1 MKVSQQGGVLPL
13 FIRPRKTKRRALPY
27 RFDVPPDSVD
37 VQLLPRL
44 NLYGRAPLRFHQL
57 GTTSTKQREGLK
69 FYQEQ
74 LNPHPQGTPSREEL
88 LERVEALRAEH
99 ERLRALERRS
109 IYEPPEDEDLSA
121 EPLAQP
127 TQPASRDSST
137 APQPHMIRVMKEP
150 ISPLQTTSV
159 RGEGSERLD
168 DERLEDEREH
178 GQRFAEWVREV
189 TLA

>member
-13 FIRPRKTKRRALPY
+13 LIRPRKTKRRALPY

-74 LNPHPQGTPSREEL
+74 INPHPQGTPSREEL
-88 LERVEALRAEH
+88 LERVEALRVEH
-99 ERLRALERRS
+99 ERLRELERRS
-109 IYEPPEDEDLSA
+109 IYEPQAEEHSDETRTPSSVS
-121 EPLAQP
+121 P
-127 TQPASRDSST
+127 TS
-137 APQPHMIRVMKEP
+137 PQPHALRVMREP
-150 ISPLQTTSV
+150 VGVMRAPESSE
-159 RGEGSERLD
+159 EG
-168 DERLEDEREH
+168 RLEDEREH